1 MKTKLLNKTIEQLT
15 PQEVIELGFKYSP
28 TAQMITS
35 NRFILEYNASFSEL
49 FGYDLEELKGQS
61 ILLLYPSSHDFE
73 IKGKVW
79 NEALKKHPIHEDERF
94 MRHRDET
101 IFWVHF
107 IGKTLTPDNP
117 FELMSWAL
125 TKISHKR
132 KAVLTKREQEIAS
145 YIVNGLTSKKIAM
158 NLGLSPRTVETHR
171 GRIMKKLDAKNLDDL
186 RSKYLITKTT

>member
-1 MKTKLLNKTIEQLT
+1 
-15 PQEVIELGFKYSP
+15 
-28 TAQMITS
+28 
-35 NRFILEYNASFSEL
+35 
-49 FGYDLEELKGQS
+49 
-61 ILLLYPSSHDFE
+61 
-73 IKGKVW
+73 
-79 NEALKKHPIHEDERF
+79 

-171 GRIMKKLDAKNLDDL
+171 GHIMKKLDAKNLDDL